1 MGPTNVALVC
11 LSKADHQLRAAKER
25 MDSAT
30 RNVRIQERRVK
41 DLREKLQ
48 QAQSELK
55 ESQVHSSALE
65 MDLKG
70 RDEHIEKLRNQ
81 QQMTTHNK
89 EYQALLIGINTEKVD
104 RNKVEEELLKEMEA
118 VERGQKL
125 STDLGA
131 LVEAEDKKLQGMN
144 EEIGGRIAELQS
156 EIDALTPVR
165 DEAANAVA
173 PGALGQFERLADRFE
188 GEAMS
193 ALSKP
198 DERVEE
204 YNCSACHLS
213 LVVDVYNRLHTRDE
227 LVFCPSCQRILFIP
241 EELSPERAVHKPRE
255 KRERSKKAPPAAA
268 GRQSS
273 ATDVLRS
280 VTVEPDDAGDQGAEA
295 TSATHEAPEGAKAE
309 NL

>member
-1 MGPTNVALVC
+1 MGPTNVALVR
-11 LSKADHQLRAAKER
+11 LSKADQQLRAARER

-30 RNVRIQERRVK
+30 RNVRIQERRVR

-55 ESQVHSSALE
+55 ESQVHSSSLE
-65 MDLKG
+65 VDLKA

-118 VERGQKL
+118 VEHGQKL
-125 STDLGA
+125 SSDLVA
-131 LVEAEDKKLQGMN
+131 LVETEEKKLQGMK
-144 EEIGGRIAELQS
+144 EEIGGRIAELQG
-156 EIDALTPVR
+156 EIDALTPIR
-165 DEAANAVA
+165 DEAANAV
-173 PGALGQFERLADRFE
+173 PPSALSQFERLADRFD

-193 ALSKP
+193 ALGKP
-198 DERVEE
+198 DERAEE

-241 EELSPERAVHKPRE
+241 EELSPERAVHKPRV
-255 KRERSKKAPPAAA
+255 KKERAKKAPPAAV

-273 ATDVLRS
+273 AADVLRS
-280 VTVEPDDAGDQGAEA
+280 VTVDADDTDGEAAEPTPQSSGTSQSAQAG
-295 TSATHEAPEGAKAE
+295 